1 MLKDFIYGFLFAFF
15 ITPIL
20 DSFGSVIMT
29 FFEMI
34 KGNMAVKVA
43 EYNNQISL
51 IGEEPTNSYV
61 IGFQAPDP
69 EEDEYEED

>member
-1 MLKDFIYGFLFAFF
+1 
-15 ITPIL
+15 
-20 DSFGSVIMT
+20 
-29 FFEMI
+29 
-34 KGNMAVKVA
+34 MAVKVA

-51 IGEEPTNSYV
+51 IGEEPTNSYI

>member
-1 MLKDFIYGFLFAFF
+1 
-15 ITPIL
+15 
-20 DSFGSVIMT
+20 MT

-34 KGNMAVKVA
+34 KGRMAVKVA
-43 EYNNQISL
+43 EYNNEISL
-51 IGEEPTNSYV
+51 IGEEPVNSYV